1 MGVTKSQTGQS
12 GFHFTS
18 LSERESKREQ
28 SGSGFWGRGLESGIR
43 VWVGAEAGQVVWGPD
58 PVQDAEPVPE
68 ARLESRRLVNDG
80 RTRVV
85 FEKGLGETPY
95 LGHQGLDMSRGRV

>member
-1 MGVTKSQTGQS
+1 ML
-12 GFHFTS
+12 H
-18 LSERESKREQ
+18 
-28 SGSGFWGRGLESGIR
+28 
-43 VWVGAEAGQVVWGPD
+43 

-85 FEKGLGETPY
+85 FEKGLRETPY
-95 LGHQGLDMSRGRV
+95 LGDQGLDMSRGRV